1 MNIFN
6 EILRFF
12 ILYPS
17 SMYWT
22 VLIASLLGGEE
33 ILIFFSLLAGYG
45 IINIWKLSLIG
56 FLGILVADIVWFW
69 FARTSIFELLK
80 NKVKKYSHYK
90 HANALVERFSHKH
103 DFVYLFLTKFVY
115 GLRIVSIMKVSRRGK
130 HFFKF
135 LISDSLAIISW
146 GIIVMPLGFVLGRTF
161 FSAINILDDANKL
174 FILGLLV
181 LAVLFL
187 IERVIRDRLEK

>member
-1 MNIFN
+1 MHIFN

-22 VLIASLLGGEE
+22 VLVASLLGGEE

-45 IINIWKLSLIG
+45 IIDIWKLSLIG
-56 FLGILVADIVWFW
+56 FLGILVADMVWFW
-69 FARTSIFELLK
+69 FARTKLFEWIK
-80 NKVKKYSHYK
+80 GKVKKYSHYK
-90 HANALVERFSHKH
+90 HANALVEKFSHKH

-115 GLRIVSIMKVSRRGK
+115 GLRIVSIMKVSRRK
-130 HFFKF
+130 KSFFKF
-135 LISDSLAIISW
+135 LVCDSLAIFSW
-146 GIIVMPLGFVLGRTF
+146 EIIVMPLGFILGKTF

-187 IERVIRDRLEK
+187 VERVIRDKLDK